1 MPKTKKKEMC
11 PVSLQVTPE
20 LKKLIQARAE
30 KNRQSVNAMIT
41 MVVEEYL
48 EEDFEK

>member
-11 PVSLQVTPE
+11 PISLQVSPE

-41 MVVEEYL
+41 MVVEGYL
-48 EEDFEK
+48 DQK